1 MQDDSANKARIVV
14 NPSGKSYSQG
24 DRMQNDTFLADDGPL
39 SICSV
44 QARATATNK
53 ISRDEMNLAEFPL
66 TVLSK
71 RADPSIKT
79 LEFSDYVKGRNGDI
93 INRQWIITGADKFGL
108 PTSSDDEVLLGLL
121 KLTADDGVQ
130 SPKVHFT
137 RYELLRVLR
146 WTTEGRSYSRLQ
158 NALDR
163 LSGVRIKA
171 TNAFYDNETKLHSTR
186 NFGIIDAY
194 EINDGRD
201 TRPSFFTWSEVLFK
215 SFQVGFIKKL
225 DLDFYLDLQSA
236 VSKRLYRYLDKH
248 FWYRSRIQLNL
259 FTLAHEKIGVSRNYV
274 YASSL
279 RQQLEPA
286 LEELKDKGILS
297 DFEFSGKGKS
307 TEVILVAAHAPKR
320 TVAASQETSAS
331 GAAPHIR
338 PAVHNM
344 DGDRVSIET
353 ARVDNTDIRANN
365 QASDDVRAV
374 QAALVERGLA
384 EKQAFRLIAGQGGA
398 TLERMRLIIAHFD
411 GLVSQKSP
419 LISKSPTGFLYRAV
433 ERPFEFTL
441 PGEKR
446 ANQGQKQSQKWAKI
460 NLNDPSNQR
469 DLSSRESVR
478 GDFKPRGSTASQQ
491 HRGSVGGSCGCDS
504 QEFDK
509 SNLEVKYLTSR
520 SKRLQDVRACTS
532 PEDRERLRNEVEQAL
547 AKLRAHI
554 SPQRFAEAVEHGV
567 DQRLLDANGF
577 PEFEVWVQKRG

>member
-1 MQDDSANKARIVV
+1 MQDNSANNARVV
-14 NPSGKSYSQG
+14 INPHERSYSRG
-24 DRMQNDTFLADDGPL
+24 EPMQRDAFPADDAPL
-39 SICSV
+39 SICTG
-44 QARATATNK
+44 QTPTATNNK
-53 ISRDEMNLAEFPL
+53 LSRDEMNLAEFPL

-71 RADPSIKT
+71 RADPSVKT
-79 LEFSDYVKGRNGDI
+79 LEFSDYVKGRNGEVV
-93 INRQWIITGADKFGL
+93 NRQWIITGADKFGL

-130 SPKVHFT
+130 SRKIHFT

-286 LEELKDKGILS
+286 LEELKEKGILS
-297 DFEFSGKGKS
+297 DFEFIGKGKS
-307 TEVILVAAHAPKR
+307 TEVILLAAHAPKKA
-320 TVAASQETSAS
+320 VAATQDSTNSSAGS
-331 GAAPHIR
+331 AQPRIGT
-338 PAVHNM
+338 
-344 DGDRVSIET
+344 DRIFRET
-353 ARVDNTDIRANN
+353 AQADDNDRRASS
-365 QASDDVRAV
+365 QASDGVRVV

-384 EKQAFRLIAGQGGA
+384 EKQAFRLTAGQGGA
-398 TLERMRLIIAHFD
+398 TLERMRSIIAHFD
-411 GLVSQKSP
+411 ALVSQKSP

-441 PGEKR
+441 PGERRIKQHQTNLID
-446 ANQGQKQSQKWAKI
+446 ANH
-460 NLNDPSNQR
+460 LNDSNVAHR
-469 DLSSRESVR
+469 STRESVYRDGQQQGR
-478 GDFKPRGSTASQQ
+478 GAAERTSRSSGIESQDD
-491 HRGSVGGSCGCDS
+491 RT
-504 QEFDK
+504 
-509 SNLEVKYLTSR
+509 NLEVDYLISR
-520 SKRLQDVRACTS
+520 GERLQDVRATTS
-532 PEDRERLRNEVEQAL
+532 NDERERLRHDVEQAL
-547 AKLRAHI
+547 SKLRAHI

-567 DQRLLDANGF
+567 DQRLLEAHGF
-577 PEFEVWVQKRG
+577 PEFEVWVQKHAKATK